1 MNVSRVG
8 GKNAGASVF
17 ARDNYFSS
25 NEKVTGKGE
34 CIRIRI
40 EYLVLHFAQPYQLE
54 QQHSDVAAVALRTHN
69 QRPSQRNHLRDSMQ
83 KSVRDTQSKTS
94 SERLCKRQHA
104 KKCQRDTQSKTLSE
118 RLCKRQH
125 ADNEP
130 ERESENEHENR
141 SWS

>member
-1 MNVSRVG
+1 MSRKTELNVSRVG

-83 KSVRDTQSKTS
+83 KSVRETHNQ
-94 SERLCKRQHA
+94 RHR
-104 KKCQRDTQSKTLSE
+104 QRDCVRDSMQIMS
-118 RLCKRQH
+118 
-125 ADNEP
+125 P
-130 ERESENEHENR
+130 RENQRMSMRIDLGLEFL
-141 SWS
+141 